1 VDFAARQRS
10 LQYSTLS
17 QFLAQLFR
25 QVIGRPQTRQGFW
38 GKSCLFPLKPEGL
51 GMVISSGARAKVT
64 METIEFKL
72 ISHKMNFQV
81 QMNHLR
87 VNPWVSRL
95 AWAVLAAVLGLAV
108 QMAQAASPAAPCPA
122 LLNHTFD
129 RLQDEKPQSLCQYA
143 GKVVLVV
150 NTASFCGFTSQYK
163 GLEALNT
170 QYKDKG
176 LVVLGFPSNDFA
188 QEKGS
193 NKDIAD
199 FCEST
204 FGVKFPMFTKT
215 QVTGDG
221 AAPLFKQLTAQT
233 GQKPRWN
240 FHKYL
245 IGRDGKVID
254 QYSSMTGPE
263 SKTLL
268 SAIDKALKA
277 QP

>member
-1 VDFAARQRS
+1 M
-10 LQYSTLS
+10 
-17 QFLAQLFR
+17 
-25 QVIGRPQTRQGFW
+25 P
-38 GKSCLFPLKPEGL
+38 
-51 GMVISSGARAKVT
+51 AKK
-64 METIEFKL
+64 FKL
-72 ISHKMNFQV
+72 IGHKMNFEV
-81 QMNHLR
+81 QMNHS
-87 VNPWVSRL
+87 WVKQWGPSL
-95 AWAVLAAVLGLAV
+95 LMAILAAVLGLGIES
-108 QMAQAASPAAPCPA
+108 AQASPQKGGHAQACPA
-122 LLNHTFD
+122 ILNHTFE
-129 RLQDEKPQSLCQYA
+129 RLQDEKPQSLCQYT

-150 NTASFCGFTSQYK
+150 NTASFCGFTPQYK

-170 QYKDKG
+170 QYKDQG
-176 LVVLGFPSNDFA
+176 LVVLGFPSNDFS

-193 NKDIAD
+193 NKDIAA
-199 FCEST
+199 FCENT

-221 AAPLFKQLTAQT
+221 AAPLFKQLTTQT

-254 QYSSMTGPE
+254 QYNSMIGPD